1 MFGNISKML
10 ELKKQAEEMKAK
22 LADIRVVKENL
33 GIKVVLTGLNKV
45 ESITFS
51 DDFFA
56 DKSKQEIEEMLS
68 LVINAAQEELNN
80 QLKTQFAGIA
90 GGLGL

>member
-1 MFGNISKML
+1 ML

-22 LADIRVVKENL
+22 LAEIRVVKENL

-45 ESITFS
+45 ESITFA
-51 DDFFA
+51 DDFFQ
-56 DKSKQEIEEMLS
+56 DKNKKEIEEMLA
-68 LVINAAQEELNN
+68 LVINAAQEELSE
-80 QLKTQFAGIA
+80 QLKGQFAGIA